1 MFHHIVLMSFTP
13 AADAAFFVQAQRYV
27 ERVKAECPDVLDYFM
42 SANIAAR
49 SDGLTHGIVG
59 VFKSSAAHDAYQIS
73 PVHQEMK
80 AFMMT
85 RMARIVVLDTDQGVS
100 RP

>member
-13 AADAAFFVQAQRYV
+13 EADETFFAKAQHYV
-27 ERVKAECPDVLDYFM
+27 ERVNAECEGVVGYFM
-42 SANIAAR
+42 SENRASR

-59 VFKSSAAHDAYQIS
+59 TFTSSAAHDAYQVS

-80 AFMMT
+80 AFMAT
-85 RMARIVVLDTDQGVS
+85 RMARIVVLDTDQGA
-100 RP
+100 

>member
-13 AADAAFFVQAQRYV
+13 AADGAFFVKAQHYV
-27 ERVKAECPDVLDYFM
+27 ERVKAECDGVADYFLRENLA
-42 SANIAAR
+42 SR

-59 VFKSSAAHDAYQIS
+59 VFTSSAAHDAYQVS

-80 AFMMT
+80 AFMT
-85 RMARIVVLDTDQGVS
+85 ARMARIVVLDTDQGA
-100 RP
+100 

>member
-1 MFHHIVLMSFTP
+1 MFHHIVLMSFNDT
-13 AADAAFFVQAQRYV
+13 ADAAFFAQAQRYV
-27 ERVKAECPDVLDYFM
+27 ERVKAECKDVVDYFM
-42 SANIAAR
+42 RENIASR

-80 AFMMT
+80 AFMT
-85 RMARIVVLDTDQGVS
+85 ARMSRIVVLDTDGA
-100 RP
+100 

>member
-13 AADAAFFVQAQRYV
+13 GTGPDFFAKAQHYV
-27 ERVKAECPDVLDYFM
+27 ERVKAECADVIGYFL
-42 SANIAAR
+42 ADNIAAR

-59 VFKSSAAHDAYQIS
+59 VFTSSAAHDAYQVS

-80 AFMMT
+80 AFMAT
-85 RMARIVVLDTDQGVS
+85 RMDRIVVLDTDQGA
-100 RP
+100 